1 MKNDKILT
9 LDEGI
14 KEDKKYLEIFD
25 LLVSNNN
32 FSESEKRD
40 FITTILTEELKS
52 FTPQVEDYKKN
63 SIIN

>member
-40 FITTILTEELKS
+40 FITTILKEELKS
-52 FTPQVEDYKKN
+52 LTPQVEDYKKN